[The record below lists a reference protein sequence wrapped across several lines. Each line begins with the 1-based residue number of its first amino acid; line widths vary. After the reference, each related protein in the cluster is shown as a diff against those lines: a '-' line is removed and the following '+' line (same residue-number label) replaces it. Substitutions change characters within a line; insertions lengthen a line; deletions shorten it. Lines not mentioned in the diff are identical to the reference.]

1 MKIKIQEIKDRGNDE
16 ERIVLR
22 VLEDCNLCRYL
33 VLDTTFDK
41 DGNISNKNRHVYAF
55 GDVLVRKGDYVVLY
69 TKVGNDV
76 RQTNVNGTTSYFFYW
91 NMQSHIWNNEQD
103 IAYLVHYDEWDRL
116 VSKD

>member
-16 ERIVLR
+16 ERIVLK

-55 GDVLVRKGDYVVLY
+55 GDVPVRKGDNVVLY

-76 RQTNVNGTTSYFFYW
+76 RQTNAMVQLATSFIGICLIIFGI
-91 NMQSHIWNNEQD
+91 MNE
-103 IAYLVHYDEWDRL
+103 I
-116 VSKD
+116 

>member
-1 MKIKIQEIKDRGNDE
+1 MRNSNSMFILMKLKTRKNMMKIKIQEIKDRGNDE

-55 GDVLVRKGDYVVLY
+55 GDVPVRKGDYVVLY

-76 RQTNVNGTTSYFFYW
+76 RQINANGTTS
-91 NMQSHIWNNEQD
+91 S
-103 IAYLVHYDEWDRL
+103 L
-116 VSKD
+116 